1 MWIIKIELIIADF
14 NILFGK
20 IEKKYFFF
28 GYKWQKRIKRII
40 IELTNVLTTSNH
52 VNEMLTTL
60 ILKVQATPR

>member
-14 NILFGK
+14 NILFEK